1 MWFGVFYV
9 FKNINLVEFVYILYV
24 CVSKIWGCV
33 NVIKFYM
40 INLFE

>member
-1 MWFGVFYV
+1 M
-9 FKNINLVEFVYILYV
+9 NLYV

-40 INLFE
+40 INLFDKVYGFDNMHIFVKLGE